1 MRDRGKKLL
10 DFLQRH
16 LTGAGI
22 AAAAVLM
29 VVMVVKGA
37 SGQGN
42 PFDPGEVDAWASMEL
57 SGEPDRTGYDLSG
70 EGEDSREISQEY
82 GTGRKRLKRNR
93 RMSRKRVRR

>member
-22 AAAAVLM
+22 AAAA

-57 SGEPDRTGYDLSG
+57 SGEPDRL
-70 EGEDSREISQEY
+70 
-82 GTGRKRLKRNR
+82 
-93 RMSRKRVRR
+93 

>member
-42 PFDPGEVDAWASMEL
+42 PFDPGEVD
-57 SGEPDRTGYDLSG
+57 
-70 EGEDSREISQEY
+70 
-82 GTGRKRLKRNR
+82 RK
-93 RMSRKRVRR
+93 SVV